1 MLSNKWQALLIA
13 IVVATNH
20 YKYFLQR
27 GRRVCEGI
35 SSRKTKRKQKSVD
48 PQIKMTS
55 TNSKAVRRFIKLA
68 CETKL

>member
-27 GRRVCEGI
+27 GRRVREGI
-35 SSRKTKRKQKSVD
+35 SSCKTKRQQQSVD
-48 PQIKMTS
+48 PQ
-55 TNSKAVRRFIKLA
+55 
-68 CETKL
+68 